1 MNNTA
6 DRLRWVKSFANGEF
20 ATVPGTEIQIHHSR
34 IGTYLVRLHTDFL
47 GFADTD
53 SEAIAMARNLTE
65 LAEVCPACDS
75 AGTGPLCRNHRGEW

>member
-1 MNNTA
+1 MTTTA
-6 DRLRWVKSFANGEF
+6 VRLRWVKSFAGGEF